1 MAHSHDFQR
10 SIRIFGT
17 FLLFSLL
24 FILAAPLE
32 SRATAV
38 PSSFAPLVKKL
49 SPAVVNINTEKHVS
63 SRGFDVPGYG
73 SRDPFDE
80 FFGRFFGGRQ
90 FDRYH
95 RRHPRTSRPI
105 KSLGSG
111 FIISNDGYIL
121 TNNHVVED
129 ADDIK
134 VTLSDKKTYEARLVG
149 RDQKTDLAVLKID
162 VDHDLPSVKLG
173 DSSRLEVGD
182 WVIAIGNPFG
192 LARTVTA
199 GIVSA
204 KGRVIGSGPY
214 DDFIQTDASI
224 NPGNSGGPLF
234 NLAGEVIGINT
245 AIVASGQGIGFAI
258 PINMAKDLLPQLK
271 KGKVSRGR
279 LGIHI
284 QEVTDELA
292 ASFGLKEKRGAL
304 VSDVIDDSPAARAG
318 LKAGDIILAVDGR
331 KIKEMRTLPRII
343 AAKKPGTRVN
353 LEVLRNGRTINIG
366 VTLDDL
372 EADSGEIE
380 PGPGGSSK
388 LDKLG
393 LTVRQLT
400 PELAQRL
407 QLGTDRGVVIS
418 RVEPDGLAARA
429 GLESGDIILMVN
441 DSEIK
446 TVNDLQ
452 KVLHN
457 SRKQPYIR
465 FLVQRGQVRIF
476 VGVKQPGKKG

>member
-1 MAHSHDFQR
+1 MVLSQDFQR
-10 SIRIFGT
+10 KTRYTGL

-24 FILAAPLE
+24 FIIASPLDLQA
-32 SRATAV
+32 SSPPAT
-38 PSSFAPLVKKL
+38 FAPLVKKL
-49 SPAVVNINTEKHVS
+49 APAVVNINTEKHVS
-63 SRGFDVPGYG
+63 SRSRGFDVPGYG
-73 SRDPFDE
+73 NRDPFDE
-80 FFGRFFGGRQ
+80 FFGRFFGRQ

-95 RRHPRTSRPI
+95 RRPRASRPI

-111 FIISNDGYIL
+111 FIISKDGYIL

-134 VTLSDKKTYEARLVG
+134 VTLSDKKTYEAKLIG
-149 RDQKTDLAVLKID
+149 RDEKTDLAVLKIA
-162 VDHDLPSVKLG
+162 VDHDLPFVKLG
-173 DSSRLEVGD
+173 DSSKLEVGD

-234 NLAGEVIGINT
+234 NLDGEVIGINT

-258 PINMAKDLLPQLK
+258 PINMAKELLPQLK
-271 KGKVSRGR
+271 TGKVSRGR

-292 ASFGLKEKRGAL
+292 ASFGLKKKQGAL

-318 LKAGDIILAVDGR
+318 LEPGDIILAVDGK
-331 KIKEMRTLPRII
+331 KIKEMHSLPRII
-343 AAKKPGTRVN
+343 AAKKPGTEVT
-353 LEVLRNGRTINIG
+353 LEILRNGKTRNIK
-366 VTLDDL
+366 VVLDDL
-372 EADSGEIE
+372 EGNGNEVE
-380 PGPGGSSK
+380 YGPGGSGK
-388 LDKLG
+388 LDSLG
-393 LTVRQLT
+393 LSVRQLT

-407 QLGTDRGVVIS
+407 RLDIDSGVVITQLD
-418 RVEPDGLAARA
+418 PDGLAAQA
-429 GLESGDIILMVN
+429 GLETGDIILMVN
-441 DSEIK
+441 NSEIK
-446 TVNDLQ
+446 TVKDL
-452 KVLHN
+452 KKALR
-457 SRKQPYIR
+457 SSKKQPYIR
-465 FLVQRGQVRIF
+465 FLVQRGQIRIF
-476 VGVKQPGKKG
+476 VGIKQPGKKG